1 LLYNATNYKSSIKSF
16 SSALTDALLGIGNGF
31 ICYLMKK
38 IITLLLL
45 LNTLFANAQP
55 YFIDTLSTL
64 PDLAT
69 PIMGNVFELPNNQ
82 GYAVSNFA
90 NYNMNLIY
98 TDINGHR
105 TGQKSWRTTDT
116 LNSSHSIRSST
127 KLTNGQHLI
136 VTQERGACIT
146 CDYGGMYC
154 FGNDL
159 QDTLWTR
166 KFRYAYQG
174 QAYPIFLDYVKE
186 AADHSIW
193 TTGLMSF
200 NANIISHITHI
211 SANGNIIG
219 QNHLTLTTGLNVV
232 ENLLP
237 TPDGGCLISMV
248 EAQNNLGNTYQ
259 VAFVKVNALGQQ
271 EWYKQYGTIGKR
283 DEYSFVFRATNPNE
297 YWLVYT
303 EGTTTS
309 STVIFG
315 RIKGIRVNS
324 AGIAL
329 ETKYLCPYARLNTDT
344 YDAYQDAN
352 DGSVTFALTCYI
364 AGKNP
369 GNLWKFSSNMDSIW
383 RKPLPL
389 PNYNNNAY
397 ESTRAYHLTKTAN
410 GDYLCGGEYSL
421 ASGVGFIFLSR
432 LDTMGCL
439 VVGTAAS
446 PSPSRAGE
454 NIRVYPNPASNNT
467 RLVWDEPLPIT
478 TSLYITNSIGQVIK
492 SIIVEKGFTYQD
504 IEVKDLPNG
513 LYFVSL
519 QTQTVKFIKVE

>member
-1 LLYNATNYKSSIKSF
+1 MK
-16 SSALTDALLGIGNGF
+16 
-31 ICYLMKK
+31 YLFV
-38 IITLLLL
+38 
-45 LNTLFANAQP
+45 LFFLFDTVISYAQP

-154 FGNDL
+154 FSNDL

-174 QAYPIFLDYVKE
+174 QAYPIFLDFVKE

-219 QNHLTLTTGLNVV
+219 QNHFTLTTGLNFVQ
-232 ENLLP
+232 NILP

-283 DEYSFVFRATNPNE
+283 DHYSFAFRAANPNE

-352 DGSVTFALTCYI
+352 DGSVTFALTCNI
-364 AGKNP
+364 TGENP
-369 GNLWKFSSNMDSIW
+369 GHLWKFSSNMDSIW

-410 GDYLCGGEYSL
+410 GDYLCGGRYFANL
-421 ASGVGFIFLSR
+421 ALINETIFLSR

-439 VVGTAAS
+439 VVGTEESPSPSRVGEDIRIYPNPASNEIILQYPDFQNKQIIITDILGRTQKAAS
-446 PSPSRAGE
+446 PSPSQGGE
-454 NIRVYPNPASNNT
+454 TQTINIQN
-467 RLVWDEPLPIT
+467 
-478 TSLYITNSIGQVIK
+478 
-492 SIIVEKGFTYQD
+492 
-504 IEVKDLPNG
+504 LPNG
-513 LYFVSL
+513 IYYLSIHENSRLLGSRKFVVL
-519 QTQTVKFIKVE
+519 HE